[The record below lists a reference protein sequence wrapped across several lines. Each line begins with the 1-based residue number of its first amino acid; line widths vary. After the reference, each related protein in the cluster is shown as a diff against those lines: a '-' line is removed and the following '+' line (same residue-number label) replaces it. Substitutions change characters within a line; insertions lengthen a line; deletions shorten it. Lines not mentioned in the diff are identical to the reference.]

1 MRRKRGASEPC
12 IKAKC
17 NSQLFHNK
25 RIAGF
30 SATVP
35 VVQIPTGF
43 GCHRLQMCLGGTS
56 EKGIPKRT
64 NRIAHASEPERNTR
78 NPPQHIEKLY
88 LAQFWQASPLVQ
100 MQRKRVAS
108 EPCGKAESGSQPAH
122 NKCIA
127 GLSATV
133 PEVQIP
139 DEFGMPQ
146 IANVPRRCF
155 WLGYPPNAQ
164 QNSTGI

>member
-1 MRRKRGASEPC
+1 MQQKMGASEPYH
-12 IKAKC
+12 K
-17 NSQLFHNK
+17 
-25 RIAGF
+25 
-30 SATVP
+30 T
-35 VVQIPTGF
+35 
-43 GCHRLQMCLGGTS
+43 
-56 EKGIPKRT
+56 
-64 NRIAHASEPERNTR
+64 
-78 NPPQHIEKLY
+78 
-88 LAQFWQASPLVQ
+88 
-100 MQRKRVAS
+100 
-108 EPCGKAESGSQPAH
+108 ESGSQPAH

-133 PEVQIP
+133 PVVQIP